1 MNMLLVS
8 WGMGLGLFVGICF
21 LLYPIV
27 LYWHLVGKAKR
38 GEIKREDIFGEWA
51 FLLGFWYLYHQ
62 LYAEKQALARRYLK
76 EKQGFDKI

>member
-8 WGMGLGLFVGICF
+8 WGMGIGLFVGICF

-38 GEIKREDIFGEWA
+38 GEIKREDIFG
-51 FLLGFWYLYHQ
+51 
-62 LYAEKQALARRYLK
+62 K
-76 EKQGFDKI
+76 